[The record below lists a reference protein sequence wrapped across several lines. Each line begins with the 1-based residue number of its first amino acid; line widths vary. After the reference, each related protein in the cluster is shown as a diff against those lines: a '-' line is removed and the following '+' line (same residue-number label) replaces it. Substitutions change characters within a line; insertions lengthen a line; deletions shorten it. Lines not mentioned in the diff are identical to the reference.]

1 MLVRQRRLGVPKDA
15 RDSFSLI
22 ERAMLISTEMS
33 QRLQGMIGFR
43 NIAVHQ
49 YQDLDVAI
57 VESVIRDRLDDLL
70 RLAEIVRVRLVE
82 ADG

>member
-1 MLVRQRRLGVPKDA
+1 
-15 RDSFSLI
+15 
-22 ERAMLISTEMS
+22 MLISTEMS